1 MSSSIIRGK
10 HVITRALDRHRWEQ
24 IDDGAVL
31 QRDGIIVAIGAFA
44 ELRRANP
51 DAPVIGDGEQVLLPG
66 FVNGHHHVGLT
77 PVQLGSPDMP
87 LELWFATRL
96 VTRDL
101 DLYLDTLYS
110 AFEMIASG
118 ITTVQHIHGWMPG
131 KLRAGRRALGV
142 GHPRLRGHRHAGLL
156 LLRAARPE
164 PPRL

>member
-31 QRDGIIVAIGAFA
+31 QRDGRIVAIGAFTA
-44 ELRRANP
+44 LSRANP
-51 DAPVIGDGEQVLLPG
+51 DAPVIGTGEQVLLPG

-101 DLYLDTLYS
+101 DVYLDTLYS
-110 AFEMIASG
+110 AFEMIASDRKS
-118 ITTVQHIHGWMPG
+118 V
-131 KLRAGRRALGV
+131 V
-142 GHPRLRGHRHAGLL
+142 
-156 LLRAARPE
+156 
-164 PPRL
+164 